1 LTCTLFSWNVN
12 GIRSVERK
20 GFLDWLGK
28 ENPWLLAVQE
38 TKADPGQLS
47 QTLIAPDSYTSYWD
61 SAIKKGYSGVAT
73 YCFEK
78 PLAVERGLG
87 LDRFDAEGRTLILE
101 FNQFVLFNCYFPNGK
116 RDSDRLAYKL
126 DYYRAFFDIAD
137 RYRER
142 GKPILVCGDFNTAHR
157 EIDLAR
163 PKENST
169 VSGFLPQE
177 RALLDEFINRGWTD
191 TFREFHAE
199 AGRYSWWDYKSRAR
213 ERNIGWRIDYFFIDT
228 ASKSHLTDAFI
239 LDAVDGSDH
248 CPVGVT
254 LKF

>member
-1 LTCTLFSWNVN
+1 LTYTLLSWNVN

-47 QTLIAPDSYTSYWD
+47 QTLIAPDSYTSHWD

-73 YCFEK
+73 YCLEK
-78 PLAVERGLG
+78 PLTVERGLG
-87 LDRFDAEGRTLILE
+87 IDRFDAEGRTLILE
-101 FNQFVLFNCYFPNGK
+101 FETFVLFNCYFPNGK

-126 DYYRAFFDIAD
+126 DYYRAFFNIAD

-142 GKPILVCGDFNTAHR
+142 GKPVLVCGDFNTAHR

-177 RALLDEFINRGWTD
+177 RALIDEFIDRGWTD

-228 ASKSHLTDAFI
+228 GSKNHLTNAFI
-239 LDAVDGSDH
+239 MDAVDGSDH

-254 LKF
+254 LEF